1 MILSKDGMSPAP
13 TLLIS
18 LNNVSLRSIAM
29 WSYNTPRSP
38 LNQSHMQGGT
48 PFVVSLA
55 CIYTL
60 FQLCLNIFSNGD
72 AGMREVKEKNKTD
85 THTQTLFVSPYI
97 FILTKI

>member
-1 MILSKDGMSPAP
+1 MILSKDGMSPAL

-18 LNNVSLRSIAM
+18 LNNVSLISRAM

-60 FQLCLNIFSNGD
+60 F
-72 AGMREVKEKNKTD
+72 
-85 THTQTLFVSPYI
+85 
-97 FILTKI
+97 